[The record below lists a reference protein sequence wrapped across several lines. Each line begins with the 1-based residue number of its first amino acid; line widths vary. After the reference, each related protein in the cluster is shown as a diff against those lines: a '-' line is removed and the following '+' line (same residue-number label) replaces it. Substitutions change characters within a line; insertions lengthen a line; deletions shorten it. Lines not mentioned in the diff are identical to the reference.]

1 MPYTKEQIRE
11 LKDAVTPLESVE
23 WLLDHGYPIEV
34 KGLGKK
40 YIDIKCPNP
49 EHTDH
54 TLGSCKI
61 STGKYDSR
69 PGSTCYCYACN
80 KRMDS
85 LDILKQFLSF
95 SDCLQV
101 MSEISGMETTLKTKK
116 FKKFSTIPEKTRNV
130 LEFPYMSHYLY
141 VPERYTDV
149 KPKDT
154 YYQEEQ
160 EGKYLIMKR
169 ESWNPWEDLDAEA
182 KSFLLR
188 EKAKEQMS
196 RLSGLCTLI
205 LHTENL
211 DTELAEFINGLDK
224 TEFVKFLEKQFQSCQ
239 KIYRSNGGKLTDL
252 RKLKKNINRNY
263 WQELTAEVEL
273 QKEIS

>member
-95 SDCLQV
+95 SDCL
-101 MSEISGMETTLKTKK
+101 
-116 FKKFSTIPEKTRNV
+116 
-130 LEFPYMSHYLY
+130 
-141 VPERYTDV
+141 
-149 KPKDT
+149 
-154 YYQEEQ
+154 
-160 EGKYLIMKR
+160 
-169 ESWNPWEDLDAEA
+169 
-182 KSFLLR
+182 
-188 EKAKEQMS
+188 
-196 RLSGLCTLI
+196 
-205 LHTENL
+205 
-211 DTELAEFINGLDK
+211 
-224 TEFVKFLEKQFQSCQ
+224 
-239 KIYRSNGGKLTDL
+239 
-252 RKLKKNINRNY
+252 
-263 WQELTAEVEL
+263 
-273 QKEIS
+273 

>member
-130 LEFPYMSHYLY
+130 LEFPYMSRYLY

-169 ESWNPWEDLDAEA
+169 ESWNP
-182 KSFLLR
+182 
-188 EKAKEQMS
+188 
-196 RLSGLCTLI
+196 
-205 LHTENL
+205 
-211 DTELAEFINGLDK
+211 
-224 TEFVKFLEKQFQSCQ
+224 
-239 KIYRSNGGKLTDL
+239 
-252 RKLKKNINRNY
+252 
-263 WQELTAEVEL
+263 
-273 QKEIS
+273 